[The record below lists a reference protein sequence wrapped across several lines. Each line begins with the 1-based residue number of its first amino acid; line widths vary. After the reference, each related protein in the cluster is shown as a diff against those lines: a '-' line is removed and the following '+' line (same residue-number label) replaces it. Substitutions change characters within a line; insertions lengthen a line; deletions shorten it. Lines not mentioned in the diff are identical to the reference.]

1 METHQT
7 TNLGIAGSIPA
18 KLVFFIKRK
27 TLREGEMI
35 EAREK
40 WRATKNKKRK
50 KHKRESIW
58 NEQKE
63 TVDELNKMLTAGL
76 EPATLALLAPC
87 STDWA
92 MRAFMSIERSA

>member
-35 EAREK
+35 ESERGMTE
-40 WRATKNKKRK
+40 NKKEY
-50 KHKRESIW
+50 REGT
-58 NEQKE
+58 KGDGGR
-63 TVDELNKMLTAGL
+63 TK
-76 EPATLALLAPC
+76 
-87 STDWA
+87 
-92 MRAFMSIERSA
+92 